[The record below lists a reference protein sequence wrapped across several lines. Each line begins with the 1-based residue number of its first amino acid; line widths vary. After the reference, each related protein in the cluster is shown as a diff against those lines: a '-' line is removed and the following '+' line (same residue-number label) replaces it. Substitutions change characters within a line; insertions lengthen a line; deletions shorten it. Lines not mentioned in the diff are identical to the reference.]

1 MAKQPHEGGK
11 LRCWIGTLLS
21 FLLDVLLK
29 IEKLIS
35 LSLSNGKTVGLG
47 QPHPGTLKFL
57 KEKALKMK
65 EKGIEIFLLS
75 MVLE

>member
-1 MAKQPHEGGK
+1 MTKQPHEGGR

-21 FLLDVLLK
+21 FLLK

-47 QPHPGTLKFL
+47 QPHPVTLKSL
-57 KEKALKMK
+57 KEKTLQMK
-65 EKGIEIFLLS
+65 EKGIEIFPLP
-75 MVLE
+75 MVPE